1 MDENGAG
8 DVVMN
13 CAFAVHKELGPGL
26 LESVYERAL
35 FGTRE
40 ALDNLRELRASVRD
54 ILYDNEI
61 QGVIGR

>member
-1 MDENGAG
+1 MHGAFVRG
-8 DVVMN
+8 WGR
-13 CAFAVHKELGPGL
+13 HLGPGL

-35 FGTRE
+35 FGIRE

-61 QGVIGR
+61 QGFIGS

>member
-1 MDENGAG
+1 MNENGVGA
-8 DVVMN
+8 VVMN
-13 CAFAVHKELGPGL
+13 CAFAVHKALGPGL

-35 FGTRE
+35 FGIRE

-61 QGVIGR
+61 QGVIGS